1 MRKANFSTPGRG
13 FFGRF
18 NGCLFLL
25 ALSAL
30 LACPALRAQSA
41 ATPAAPIVEAILI
54 RFEGFQNVS
63 TENVRSHIQQSV
75 DAPYDPTLVDSS
87 IRALYQS
94 GYFEFIESRERQ
106 LANGNVEL
114 QFLIVPKYR
123 IGRLEFEGQQYLDR
137 EDLIEESGLK
147 VGDPLD
153 EVQIKQGSIKI
164 FEYLQKKGFPNASV
178 DFAITRSEKEG
189 VAVVTFKVHEGQR
202 MKIDNILF
210 TGNEHISASDLRDQM
225 QTSEYI
231 FLWSWLS
238 GSGRLRADIF
248 ETDLEKLRDY
258 FRNHGY
264 LDVKIPESQVQ
275 LEYPDPGWLNIVI
288 NVEEGRPYFIGDI
301 AISGNELFSEEELKT
316 RALSLRP
323 GDVFSPKAIDDNV
336 QNLRD
341 YYGRLG
347 YLDTNVRLERAPN
360 IATGVIDISFTITE
374 GEKFYVES
382 ISLQGNT
389 KTKNDVIVREL
400 ALAPGDVFDS
410 VRMRA
415 SQARLQNTRYF
426 SQVNLSPEP
435 TNIPNQRK
443 LRISVEEGNTGN
455 LTFGAGFSSVEAVSG
470 FVELSQSNFD
480 LFNYRSGFQ
489 GAGQKF
495 RLRLSIGSKS
505 NQILLSFEEPWLY
518 QRQLALGFEVFRTQT
533 DYLSTDYNELRLGF
547 QVYLRRRLF
556 ELVEARLSY
565 TLEEVD
571 IRDVST
577 SAPQVI
583 QDEKGKRSVS
593 KVGLNLSRDDRDN
606 YLWPRSGSRIESITE
621 VAGGPFMG
629 QTNYIKQEFRA
640 RVYIPTF
647 DTFEQ
652 TLTIAGRT
660 GTIWGYGGKEVPF
673 FDRYFL
679 GGPYT
684 MRGFDYRDVG
694 PIELPSNTAV
704 GGNTMGLIQIDYI
717 FRVLE
722 PLGFKLFY
730 DVGFINSDKFDWN
743 TSGYNDDF
751 GFGLIIIL
759 MGSPLNLDFG
769 FPLRT
774 DSYNNKGMRFNFSF
788 GTVF

>member
-1 MRKANFSTPGRG
+1 MRKANFSHLMCGSLARMTA
-13 FFGRF
+13 
-18 NGCLFLL
+18 CLFIL

-30 LACPALRAQSA
+30 SIPHALRAQ
-41 ATPAAPIVEAILI
+41 ATASEPVPVVESIQLE
-54 RFEGFQNVS
+54 FKDFQNVS
-63 TENVRSHIQQSV
+63 SENVRSHIQQPV
-75 DAPYDPTLVDSS
+75 GAPYDPALVDSS
-87 IRALYQS
+87 IRALYSS

-106 LANGNVEL
+106 LASGNVEL
-114 QFLIVPKYR
+114 LFMLVPKYR
-123 IGRLEFEGQQYLDR
+123 IERLEFEGQEYLDR
-137 EDLIEESGLK
+137 EDLIEESGLQ

-178 DFAITRSEKEG
+178 DFSISRAQKEG
-189 VAVVTFKVHEGQR
+189 VAVVTFKIHEGQR

-210 TGNEHISASDLRDQM
+210 TGNDHIPASDLRGQM

-231 FLWSWLS
+231 FLWSWLT
-238 GSGRLRADIF
+238 GSGRLRAD
-248 ETDLEKLRDY
+248 ELESDLEKLRDY

-264 LDVKIPESQVQ
+264 LDVSIPESQVQ
-275 LEYPDPGWLNIVI
+275 IQYPEEGWLNIVI
-288 NVEEGRPYFIGDI
+288 NVEEGRQYHIGE
-301 AISGNELFSEEELKT
+301 ISIEGNTLFSEEELKT
-316 RALSLRP
+316 RALTLRS
-323 GDVFSPKAIDDNV
+323 GDIFSPKAIDDNI

-347 YLDTNVRLERAPN
+347 YLDTNVRLERSPN
-360 IATGVIDISFTITE
+360 VATGIIDIDFKLTE

-389 KTKNDVIVREL
+389 KTKSDVIVREL

-415 SQARLQNTRYF
+415 SQSRLQNTRYF
-426 SQVNLSPEP
+426 SQVNLTPEP

-443 LRISVEEGNTGN
+443 LRISVDEGNTGS

-470 FVELSQSNFD
+470 FVEFSQSNFD

-505 NQILLSFEEPWLY
+505 NQVLLSFEEPWVY
-518 QRQLALGFEVFRTQT
+518 QRQLALGFEAYRTQT
-533 DYLSTDYNELRLGF
+533 DYLSTDYNELRIGF

-556 ELVEARLSY
+556 ELVEGRLSY
-565 TLEEVD
+565 TLENVD

-583 QDEKGKRSVS
+583 KDEQGKRTVS
-593 KVGLNLSRDDRDN
+593 KVGLNISRDSRDS

-629 QTNYIKQEFRA
+629 QTNYVKQEFRA
-640 RVYIPTF
+640 RVYFPTF

-684 MRGFDYRDVG
+684 MRGFDYRGVG
-694 PIELPSNTAV
+694 PIELPSETAV
-704 GGNTMGLIQIDYI
+704 GGNTMGLIQVDYI
-717 FRVLE
+717 FRILE
-722 PLGFKLFY
+722 PLGVRLFY

-743 TSGYNDDF
+743 TSGYNDDV

-769 FPLRT
+769 FPLRA
-774 DSYNNKGMRFNFSF
+774 SPYNDKGMRFNFSF

>member
-1 MRKANFSTPGRG
+1 MRKANFSLTGHG

-18 NGCLFLL
+18 IGSLL
-25 ALSAL
+25 LIALSAL
-30 LACPALRAQSA
+30 LVPSALRAQTASGSQM
-41 ATPAAPIVEAILI
+41 PVVEDIQI
-54 RFEGFQNVS
+54 RFDGFQNVS
-63 TENVRSHIQQSV
+63 TENVRSHIQQPV
-75 DAPYDPTLVDSS
+75 GAPYDPTLIDSS

-94 GYFEFIESRERQ
+94 GYFEFIESRERR
-106 LANGNVEL
+106 LDNGNIEL
-114 QFLIVPKYR
+114 QFMIVPKYR
-123 IGRLEFEGQQYLDR
+123 IGRLEFEGQEYLDR

-153 EVQIKQGSIKI
+153 EVQIKKGSIKI

-178 DFAITRSEKEG
+178 DFSITRSEKEG
-189 VAVVTFKVHEGQR
+189 VAVVTFKVHEGDR

-210 TGNEHISASDLRDQM
+210 TGNDHISASDLRGQM

-231 FLWSWLS
+231 FLWSWLA
-238 GSGRLRADIF
+238 GTGRLRADVF

-275 LEYPDPGWLNIVI
+275 LQYPDPGWLDIVI
-288 NVEEGRPYFIGDI
+288 NVEEGRQYHIGTITID
-301 AISGNELFSEEELKT
+301 GNTLFSEEELKT
-316 RALSLRP
+316 YALTLRT
-323 GDVFSPKAIDDNV
+323 GDIFSPKAIDDNI

-360 IATGVIDISFTITE
+360 ITTGVIDITFRITE
-374 GEKFYVES
+374 GEKFFVEG
-382 ISLQGNT
+382 ITLQGNT
-389 KTKNDVIVREL
+389 KTRNDVIVREL

-415 SQARLQNTRYF
+415 SQSRLQNTRYF
-426 SQVNLSPEP
+426 TQVNLSPEP
-435 TNIPNQRK
+435 SNIPNQRK

-505 NQILLSFEEPWLY
+505 NQILLSFEEPWVY

-556 ELVEARLSY
+556 ELVEGRLSY
-565 TLEEVD
+565 TLEQVD

-583 QDEKGKRSVS
+583 KDESGKRSVS
-593 KVGLNLSRDDRDN
+593 KVGLNISRDNRDN
-606 YLWPRSGSRIESITE
+606 YLWPRRGSRLESITE
-621 VAGGPFMG
+621 VAGGPLMG
-629 QTNYIKQEFRA
+629 QTNYVKQEFRA

-660 GTIWGYGGKEVPF
+660 GTIWGYGGKDVPF

-684 MRGFDYRDVG
+684 MRGFDYRGVG
-694 PIELPSNTAV
+694 PVELPSTTAV
-704 GGNTMGLIQIDYI
+704 GGNTMGMIQVDYI
-717 FRVLE
+717 FRILE
-722 PLGFKLFY
+722 PLGVKLFY
-730 DVGFINSDKFDWN
+730 DIGFVNSDKFDWN
-743 TSGYNDDF
+743 TSNYNDDA

-774 DSYNNKGMRFNFSF
+774 SPYNDKGMRFNFSF